1 MQVSVEST
9 GTLGRKI
16 TVQVPSEQ
24 IDDAVEKKLKDLS
37 RSVKLDGFR
46 PGKVPLKVVKQ
57 KFSGQVRQEVMGEV
71 LQSTL
76 YEAINQE
83 KLKPAE
89 GPKVE
94 NVNMEPGQAM
104 EYSATFE
111 VYPEVELASL
121 QGKKI
126 EKTVSTVED
135 SDVDKMFEKLQTQRV
150 TWENVDRA
158 AEESDQLI
166 INFVGRID
174 GEEFEGGKAENVP
187 LVLGSNS
194 MIPGFEEPLVGVKE
208 GDNKTINVTFP
219 EDYQGKEVAG
229 KQAEF
234 DIDVLKVNKPVL
246 PELDDEF
253 AKAFGVTGGI
263 DEFRQEVRAN
273 MERELSTRLQSQ
285 MKNAVMDALLE
296 ANELELP
303 QALVDDE
310 INNLAQQ
317 AMGNRP
323 EALKDVNLPKE
334 LFAEQAS
341 KRVALGLL
349 VGEVIQANDLQVD
362 KEQVKNKLNE
372 IASTYEQP
380 GEVIKAYS
388 QNPKLLQSLEGLVL
402 EDQVVELLGKQLE
415 IEEKTVPFD
424 DIMNENPS
432 E

>member
-111 VYPEVELASL
+111 VYPEVELVSL

-126 EKTVSTVED
+126 EKIVSNVED

-150 TWENVDRA
+150 TWENVERA
-158 AEESDQLI
+158 AEESDQII
-166 INFVGRID
+166 INFVGRIN

-194 MIPGFEEPLVGVKE
+194 MIPGFEEQLTGVKE
-208 GDNKTINVTFP
+208 GDNKTIEVTFP
-219 EDYQGKEVAG
+219 EDYQSKEVAG

-234 DIDVLKVNKPVL
+234 DIQVLKVNQPVL
-246 PELDDEF
+246 PQLDDEF
-253 AKAFGVTGGI
+253 AKAFGISGGI
-263 DEFRQEVRAN
+263 DEFRGEVRNN
-273 MERELSTRLQSQ
+273 MERELATRLQSL

-296 ANELELP
+296 ANQLELP

-310 INNLAQQ
+310 IKNLMQQ
-317 AMGNRP
+317 AMGHRP

-334 LFAEQAS
+334 LFTEQAS
-341 KRVALGLL
+341 KRVSLGLL
-349 VGEVIQANDLQVD
+349 VGEVIQANNLQVD
-362 KEQVKNKLNE
+362 KDQVKKKLDE
-372 IASTYEQP
+372 IAGTYEQP
-380 GEVIKAYS
+380 DEVIKAYS
-388 QNPKLLQSLEGLVL
+388 QNQKLLQSLEGLVL